1 MMANFCSWLDK
12 TGVLGHTMLLT
23 TDNATWHALN
33 ARGFPVVLD
42 RVFPERQ
49 EYRDGKGSAPDTPNR
64 WAVGQRGRR
73 REGRGQQAPQGQ
85 CWGGAGRHAA
95 AGQQPTPRR
104 QSLHLPACRPPA
116 RLPRCPLPSPLPP
129 AVQGV

>member
-42 RVFPERQ
+42 KVFPERQ

-64 WAVGQRGRR
+64 WGVGQGERR
-73 REGRGQQAPQGQ
+73 WEGRGRQAQRAQ
-85 CWGGAGRHAA
+85 RWGGGGRHAA
-95 AGQQPTPRR
+95 AGQRPTP
-104 QSLHLPACRPPA
+104 PANPCT
-116 RLPRCPLPSPLPP
+116 
-129 AVQGV
+129 